1 MDRLVEEAVEEAQ
14 GYVEEGFTAVK
25 MKIGLG
31 DPKLDIRRVAAVR
44 EAIGADVRLMVDANH
59 CLTVPQAIRI
69 GRELEKLDVEWFEEP
84 ISPED
89 IDGYVE
95 VTRALDMA
103 VAGGENEMTRWGFRD
118 LVVRKA
124 MDIVQPDVCAAGGIS
139 ECRKIATLAAAHG
152 VECVPHAWGSV
163 IGVAATLH
171 FLAALPDQPPSFR
184 PMPPMFEFE
193 QCENPFRDL
202 LAKEPI
208 VQSAARC
215 RSRPAPGSASRSIAR
230 SSTATA
236 SAEPAMRFVT
246 FVAFRDARPSP
257 ACCSATASRDL
268 RRPLASRRA
277 RALLGDTPPRCR
289 RCSTTASRAGSA
301 GSRCP
306 LRRRR
311 AAAARRRHAAG
322 AAAAARQDRRRRV
335 QLHRRARRAR
345 HGRADRAGDVRALRR
360 TVIGPGEPILM
371 PPDVGNV
378 GYEAELAAVIGA
390 ARCACR
396 ATTRCAASPATPH
409 NDVSGSDLVKQD
421 GGNFVRGKNLPAS
434 APLGPGLVS
443 ADELPDPYAV
453 ASASTSTAACCRT
466 ARRGRCCSTSPT

>member
-1 MDRLVEEAVEEAQ
+1 MNPSPIKKVTCHVVSAPVERPFTSSRGWLYKTRGSCIVEIETDDGIVGWGECYGPSAVARAYIETQFAPRIIGRDAFDVEVIWEDLYNRIKDYGGKGMAASALSGIDIALWDIIGKSTGKPIHKLIGGAHRTEVTAYATGLYFIDMDRLVEEAVEEAQ

-44 EAIGADVRLMVDANH
+44 KAIGDATRLMVDANH

-69 GRELEKLDVEWFEEP
+69 GRELEQLDVEWFEEP

-95 VTRALDMA
+95 VTRALDIA

-184 PMPPMFEFE
+184 PTPPMFEFE

-208 VQSAARC
+208 VQQRGKVQIPTGA
-215 RSRPAPGSASRSIAR
+215 G
-230 SSTATA
+230 
-236 SAEPAMRFVT
+236 
-246 FVAFRDARPSP
+246 
-257 ACCSATASRDL
+257 
-268 RRPLASRRA
+268 
-277 RALLGDTPPRCR
+277 LGIEI
-289 RCSTTASRAGSA
+289 
-301 GSRCP
+301 
-306 LRRRR
+306 
-311 AAAARRRHAAG
+311 
-322 AAAAARQDRRRRV
+322 
-335 QLHRRARRAR
+335 
-345 HGRADRAGDVRALRR
+345 DRAVLDRYR
-360 TVIGPGEPILM
+360 
-371 PPDVGNV
+371 
-378 GYEAELAAVIGA
+378 
-390 ARCACR
+390 
-396 ATTRCAASPATPH
+396 
-409 NDVSGSDLVKQD
+409 
-421 GGNFVRGKNLPAS
+421 
-434 APLGPGLVS
+434 
-443 ADELPDPYAV
+443 V
-453 ASASTSTAACCRT
+453 A
-466 ARRGRCCSTSPT
+466 